1 MKRRPAI
8 HHCTSHPLRFFGRQE
23 EIALL
28 DRALSGDEPSVA
40 AMIGPGG
47 QGKTAI
53 VQHWLSRVGQT
64 FLSAT
69 AGKNACPT
77 FECDGVFLWSF
88 YRGKDSDLCL
98 REMFAYAEGLDAP
111 PEVSASYC
119 VDKLLPI
126 LRRER
131 WALVLDGTEV
141 VQHEQG
147 AWFGRFV
154 HPELGRLLE
163 ELASSTIPGV
173 VVLTSRFPMPTLVE
187 RRHARIV
194 SLSTLDEVSAVGLL
208 ECFGVQGTSDVLGD
222 AARACGLHAK
232 AVELL
237 GTYLVRYR
245 EGRAECHC
253 ELPTLTLAGAS
264 DEENHVSRVLL
275 ALQAAMPAELQDVLA
290 LATSF
295 RQPAT
300 EVRFLEYLRSEPLRH
315 LLHDTWGRAY
325 PPLQTRS
332 RQWLQVQVQTLVD
345 LRLLERVGLGRSDAT
360 EPDQV
365 VLDAHPL
372 VRRGFEHVLGGSQH
386 QHSARS
392 RAGFLRG
399 RPDRRAPQSLEDAR
413 EEVELF
419 HAYADAGLW
428 NEADSTFVA
437 LDNPKHRFLA
447 PAFERDLLLR
457 FFPHNDWRQPPLWPG
472 FGRYR
477 SLAICFE
484 MLGQFDDA
492 IACYRP
498 ADAAL
503 RGDALIA
510 LGRLQ
515 PFVDLPQAPHPWQ
528 TLWQAYR
535 AHALCLLGHA
545 DQALRIAQAVVPVD
559 IYEWVHVFE
568 CLLRLGKL
576 DALDLRSLLYRP
588 PMTDEHRWSQLA
600 RQRMR
605 LDYLRSR
612 GEFLPSPSGS
622 GVVGEGVDLGK
633 EYRELL
639 EAYDRGGLPF
649 ERVLTRLSY
658 GRWLLT
664 QKEAEQA
671 RAVNAVALELC
682 RRFGMTLLEI
692 DCLALNADAEFPSG
706 EGLTFS
712 GTDMH
717 EMAKHGT
724 IRM

>member
-1 MKRRPAI
+1 MRLPAI
-8 HHCTSHPLRFFGRQE
+8 HHCTSHPLRFFGRAAE
-23 EIALL
+23 LALL
-28 DRALSGDEPSVA
+28 DSALAGNEPSVV

-53 VQHWLSRVGQT
+53 VQHWLSR
-64 FLSAT
+64 LLLPSEPEASAKEE
-69 AGKNACPT
+69 GKSLANASGS
-77 FECDGVFLWSF
+77 DGVFLWSF

-98 REMFAYAEGLDAP
+98 REMLAYADGLDKAP
-111 PEVSASYC
+111 DVSASYC

-126 LRRER
+126 LTRER
-131 WALVLDGTEV
+131 WALVLDGAEV

-147 AWFGRFV
+147 AWHGRFV

-163 ELASSTIPGV
+163 ELASVPLPGV
-173 VVLTSRFPMPTLVE
+173 VVLTSRFPMPTLE
-187 RRHARIV
+187 RRRHARII
-194 SLSTLDEVSAVGLL
+194 SLSTLDLDSAVGLL
-208 ECFGVQGTSDVLGD
+208 ESFGVRGPL
-222 AARACGLHAK
+222 AAAAQACGLHAK

-237 GTYLVRYR
+237 ATYLVHYR
-245 EGRAECHC
+245 ERNGECHRD
-253 ELPTLTLAGAS
+253 LPSVPMGDAS
-264 DEENHVSRVLL
+264 AEEYHVSRVLQ
-275 ALQAAMPAELQDVLA
+275 ALHAAMRMELQDIVA

-300 EVRFLEYLRSEPLRH
+300 ERRLLEYLQSEPLRQ
-315 LLHDTWGRAY
+315 LLHDSWGRAY
-325 PPLQTRS
+325 PPFQTRS
-332 RQWLQVQVQTLVD
+332 LDWLQNQIQTVVE

-360 EPDQV
+360 GIDQV

-372 VRRGFEHVLGGSQH
+372 VRRGFEHVLGGPQH
-386 QHSARS
+386 QHSART

-399 RPDRRAPQSLEDAR
+399 RPDRRAPQTLEEAR

-457 FFPHNDWRQPPLWPG
+457 FFPGGDWRQSPLWPG

-484 MLGQFDDA
+484 MLGQFEDA
-492 IACYRP
+492 LEAYRP
-498 ADAAL
+498 TDAAL

-515 PFVDLPQAPHPWQ
+515 PFLDEPQAAHPWQ

-535 AHALCLLGHA
+535 AHALALLGRNEE
-545 DQALRIAQAVVPVD
+545 ALRVALSVVPMDV
-559 IYEWVHVFE
+559 YEWVHVFE
-568 CLLRLGKL
+568 CLLRLGRL
-576 DALDLRSLLYRP
+576 DALDLQSMLYRP
-588 PMTDEHRWSQLA
+588 PLTEEHRFSQLA

-605 LDYLRSR
+605 LDYLR
-612 GEFLPSPSGS
+612 
-622 GVVGEGVDLGK
+622 VVEKRADLGP
-633 EYRELL
+633 EYRDLL

-658 GRWLLT
+658 TRWLLD
-664 QKEAEQA
+664 QGDKGQA
-671 RAVNAVALELC
+671 TAVIGAALDVC
-682 RRFGMTLLEI
+682 RR
-692 DCLALNADAEFPSG
+692 
-706 EGLTFS
+706 
-712 GTDMH
+712 H
-717 EMAKHGT
+717 EMTRLERDCFDVAAEISPARIEFQLRPTHGT
-724 IRM
+724 IRK